1 MENKVVIQYGTVEPS
16 KDEYDGMRIRV
27 RLNQDRDIPDMT
39 TNAFPLLPKTI
50 QSPPKTGE
58 GVLVFTMEL
67 GNNQSQ
73 RFYIGPIIS
82 QPQFFEKDNFSLAQ
96 GQESQ
101 QATSLVNGAGNS
113 RPVPALSHFAETVG
127 SFPAQD
133 SVAIIGRKGE
143 DIEIKDDEINI
154 RCGIRVSPEAY
165 SVTDKDLGLFGRV
178 VFNGMDPAYIQLKYN
193 NGGVVS
199 GGTDDTNT
207 NSIINMVAGKLNL
220 ISTNDEAYTDRI
232 RKTIKNENN
241 EYKPFTEMLDST
253 DYAKLMDDL
262 HQLPYGDVLF
272 DLLTKF
278 LQIFMQH
285 THDWAGLPP
294 NKKWSEYI
302 GKEVIPLLNEMLSKH
317 VRIS

>member
-16 KDEYDGMRIRV
+16 IDEYDGMRIRV
-27 RLNQDRDIPDMT
+27 RLNQDRDIPDLT

-50 QSPPKTGE
+50 QSPPKDGE

-113 RPVPALSHFAETVG
+113 RPVPGMWQFAETTG
-127 SFPAQD
+127 SFPAKN

-143 DIEIKDDEINI
+143 DIELKDDEINI
-154 RCGIRVSPEAY
+154 RCGIRTNPEE
-165 SVTDKDLGLFGRV
+165 TEKGLGLFGRV

-220 ISTNDEAYTDRI
+220 ISTSDEAYTDRI
-232 RKTIKNENN
+232 RHTIKTRNG
-241 EYKPFTEMLDST
+241 KDDTTITEMLDST

-272 DLLTKF
+272 NLLTKF
-278 LQIFMQH
+278 FQIFMMH

-294 NKKWSEYI
+294 NKKWSEFI